1 VFSWPLFFVF
11 LWRVIRVTETS
22 RRRFLKRVIAGTG
35 VAVGPAVAAQSA
47 GVRGF
52 DHVALPMQN
61 VDAMV
66 AFYRALGFEV
76 EENPQLCVARFG
88 TQMINFHR
96 PALWQR
102 ENFTLR
108 AAKATPPCGDL
119 CFVWDGTAASLK
131 AALDRV
137 PVKVEE
143 GPVNR
148 VGGRRINGSSLYVR
162 DPDGNLLEFI
172 IYS

>member
-1 VFSWPLFFVF
+1 VAFGFVVSWRLF
-11 LWRVIRVTETS
+11 LSESS
-22 RRRFLKRVIAGTG
+22 RRRFLKRVITSAGV
-35 VAVGPAVAAQSA
+35 VAGPAVSAQTP
-47 GVRGF
+47 GVRAF
-52 DHVALPMQN
+52 DHVALPLQN

-76 EENPQLCVARFG
+76 EENAQLCVVRFG
-88 TQMINFHR
+88 SQMINFHR
-96 PALWQR
+96 PTLWQR

-108 AAKATPPCGDL
+108 APKATPPCGDL
-119 CFVWDGTAASLK
+119 CFVWEGTAASLK

-148 VGGRRINGSSLYVR
+148 VGGRRTNGSSTYVR